1 MILQLIVIL
10 LIFGIAVR
18 SAMKKDKLK
27 KLKEISESL
36 EKEDQ
41 LEEWFDEATS
51 DSYAEEESNER
62 ERPLRQAQSFTKKG
76 DMRLKEGVSVTKGK
90 HIAVEEAE
98 IEVEPIVDLSSQE
111 EIRKGIIWS
120 EILQRKYI

>member
-1 MILQLIVIL
+1 
-10 LIFGIAVR
+10 
-18 SAMKKDKLK
+18 MKKDKLK

-36 EKEDQ
+36 GKEDQ
-41 LEEWFDEATS
+41 LDEWFDEATS
-51 DSYAEEESNER
+51 DSSAEEESNKR
-62 ERPLRQAQSFTKKG
+62 EMPLRQTQSFTKKV
-76 DMRLKEGVSVTKGK
+76 DVRLKEGVSVTKGK
-90 HIAVEEAE
+90 HITEEETE